1 MSADYLKTKVK
12 DVVKRSSNTSSVNS
26 EKISHAMLNT
36 FMIPL
41 ANYGF
46 CLCITELMLYKC
58 TPVSQEQL
66 DKCTP
71 VSHEQHH
78 FTLSNSAAAKH
89 SPNSALTLLVGRQE
103 QHPACKN

>member
-26 EKISHAMLNT
+26 EKISRAMLNT

-41 ANYGF
+41 ANYDF
-46 CLCITELMLYKC
+46 CLCITELLLYKC
-58 TPVSQEQL
+58 TPVSQEQH
-66 DKCTP
+66 D
-71 VSHEQHH
+71 
-78 FTLSNSAAAKH
+78 FTLSNSATAKH